1 MSNKYT
7 TILIL
12 ALSLSAISS
21 FALTSYYNPRFTPT
35 ASETKISSSSQI
47 LSEVAISSDALIDEP
62 KKQVISQP
70 SVTFLDTNNPP
81 QYIKD
86 YYYCEANSSVK
97 QYGRF
102 IEEPALVY
110 KCPISLE
117 YYGCQKNIFY
127 GDMYKQ
133 GYGKKTTDG
142 WTCDLPGMGKPQE
155 CDFGLQIEVGRL
167 EDTTKDQKILDSINS
182 WKGNIVKVSP
192 AYSTCVVFT
201 KSTPTP
207 DHIDLIRN
215 KAGYAGKLV
224 FINQK

>member
-1 MSNKYT
+1 MSVGSSVKVE
-7 TILIL
+7 
-12 ALSLSAISS
+12 SESVKVQKSAV
-21 FALTSYYNPRFTPT
+21 AVTSPKTEPVPTSKATPVV
-35 ASETKISSSSQI
+35 SKVVETSKANNSNITY
-47 LSEVAISSDALIDEP
+47 LDA
-62 KKQVISQP
+62 
-70 SVTFLDTNNPP
+70 NNPP